1 VFSIN
6 APVPGRVAR
15 IASELHPELVDF
27 DWIRERHSLLVKR
40 LGDPDHVASL
50 QHEVRR
56 AIDDAPAFEATIDGI
71 DYFSD
76 PPDGSAPVVYL
87 SVESPGLRRLHS
99 RLVDRFGAVDA
110 LEGDD
115 YTPHV
120 TLARDGAEADARR
133 LAERE
138 IEPVTWTV
146 SKLQFWDGTYGESVS
161 TVRLP

>member
-1 VFSIN
+1 MFSIN

-15 IASELHPELVDF
+15 IASDLHPSLVGF
-27 DWIRERHSLLVKR
+27 DRIREHHSLLVKR
-40 LGDPDHVASL
+40 FGDPDHVASL
-50 QHEVRR
+50 QHEARR
-56 AIDDAPAFEATIDGI
+56 AMGDAPAFEVAVTGV

-76 PPDGSAPVVYL
+76 PPEGSAPVVYL
-87 SVESPGLRRLHS
+87 TVESPGLRQIHD
-99 RLVDRFGAVDA
+99 RLVERFGAVDM

-120 TLARDGAEADARR
+120 TLARDGSEADARR

-146 SKLQFWDGTYGESVS
+146 SELQFWDGTYGESVS
-161 TVRLP
+161 TVSLP

>member
-6 APVPGRVAR
+6 VPVPGRVAR
-15 IASELHPELVDF
+15 IASDLHPALVDF
-27 DWIRERHSLLVKR
+27 DWIRDRHSLLVKR

-56 AIDDAPAFEATIDGI
+56 VVADAPAFEAEITGL
-71 DYFSD
+71 DYFAD

-87 SVESPGLRRLHS
+87 AVESPGLCRLHR

-115 YTPHV
+115 YVPHV
-120 TLARDGAEADARR
+120 TLARDGSEADARR
-133 LAERE
+133 LAARE

-146 SKLQFWDGTYGESVS
+146 SKLQFWDGTYDESVS
-161 TVRLP
+161 SVSLP